1 MDDETLVQ
9 EEDSA
14 PSEDIQEAIQ
24 SIKESYENG
33 EDLTDNQLDLIA
45 DISIDIVRS
54 ILRFFDEHNCDI
66 DEYEGDDGELILDIN
81 GGDLAVL
88 IGRHGRVLDSVQSV
102 VSSMLSKK
110 LGFHYPVVVDIE
122 SYKNRRR
129 QKIQSLAK
137 SSAERAKKQ
146 GRVRMKPMSA
156 YKRRLVHLA
165 LINDPDVTTH
175 SEGTEPERFVVIT
188 AVK

>member
-156 YKRRLVHLA
+156 YERRLVHLA
-165 LINDPDVTTH
+165 LINDPDVTTY

>member
-66 DEYEGDDGELILDIN
+66 DEYEGDEGELILDIN
-81 GGDLAVL
+81 GGVLAVL
-88 IGRHGRVLDSVQSV
+88 IGRHGRVLDSV
-102 VSSMLSKK
+102 
-110 LGFHYPVVVDIE
+110 
-122 SYKNRRR
+122 
-129 QKIQSLAK
+129 
-137 SSAERAKKQ
+137 
-146 GRVRMKPMSA
+146 
-156 YKRRLVHLA
+156 
-165 LINDPDVTTH
+165 
-175 SEGTEPERFVVIT
+175 
-188 AVK
+188 